1 MTYTEIMQK
10 AGKKIKPNVYYI
22 LNSTTTQVSQD
33 DFVSSKPFFN
43 AKLVGT
49 IMSGM
54 NLELN
59 VQIPL
64 GAAIYMTITATYGTN
79 GASKTFGPFYLKEKA
94 TYNADTK
101 TYTHEAYDY
110 FIKTMVDYKTITLT
124 YPTTV
129 FAFFSQL
136 VSELGLTTDITSLP
150 NGTRTLN
157 SDIYTGINYTFRD
170 VLDDIG
176 QATGTAFKMDNLI
189 IKKASLGTTE
199 ITVDDDI
206 LKNQNIDFGQHF
218 GPINSVILSRSGES
232 DTIYKRD
239 ETLTTWNEFR
249 IEDNQLMN
257 DNNRSEYLS
266 ELYTALYGIEYD
278 IFDTELVGYGGFEP
292 FDKVK
297 FSTIKNGT
305 TYTYSSYIFNDEQ
318 TFTQGYTETIYT
330 DLPKE
335 STTDYK
341 ASDTTDKRLN
351 QAYIIVNKQNQTIES
366 MTSKVNSLGSETNNL
381 SNNYQSMLNKFDNYA
396 TTDDLT
402 TIENNVQVLQTNT
415 YTKTDINNIIS
426 GTAVDG
432 KLVTFVTTTSGK
444 FDDNGL
450 NISKTNEPTNSTYDW
465 NGLEIKRNSDSATVL
480 KARSDGV
487 ESLNLTANNYL
498 ITKPL
503 RYEKTTSNLTKYK
516 GEVGTGHFFV
526 GDD

>member
-1 MTYTEIMQK
+1 MQK

-199 ITVDDDI
+199 ITVNDDI
-206 LKNQNIDFGQHF
+206 LKNQNIAFGQHF
-218 GPINSVILSRSGES
+218 GPINSVILARSGNS
-232 DTIYKRD
+232 DIIYKRD
-239 ETLTTWNEFR
+239 ETATSWNEFK
-249 IEDNQLMN
+249 IENNQLMN
-257 DNNRSEYLS
+257 NNDRDEYLS

-278 IFDTELVGYGGFEP
+278 IFDTELIGYGGFEP

-305 TYTYSSYIFNDEQ
+305 TFTYSSYVFNDEQ

-330 DLPKE
+330 DLPTE
-335 STTDYK
+335 SNTDYK
-341 ASDTTDKRLN
+341 TSDTTDKRLN
-351 QAYIIVNKQNQTIES
+351 QAYILVNKQKQTIES
-366 MTSKVNSLGSETNNL
+366 LTSQVTSIDTTVG
-381 SNNYQSMLNKFDNYA
+381 NNYQTILKKFDNYA
-396 TTDDLT
+396 TTDSLSS
-402 TIENNVQVLQTNT
+402 LQTSVATLQTDT
-415 YTKTDINNIIS
+415 YTKTEVNQIIS
-426 GTAVDG
+426 GTSSDGTAVSY
-432 KLVTFVTTTSGK
+432 VTTSSGT
-444 FDDNGL
+444 FDEKGL
-450 NISKTNEPTNSTYDW
+450 HIAKTNEPTTSTLDW
-465 NGLEIKRNSDSATVL
+465 DGLTVTRNSDSTNLLSVE
-480 KARSDGV
+480 SSGV
-487 ESLNLTANNYL
+487 ESINLTARNFL
-498 ITKPL
+498 IKKPI
-503 RYEKTTSNLTKYK
+503 RMEKTTSNVTAYK
-516 GEVGTGHFFV
+516 GNSGLGFFYI